1 MSTQY
6 KFENTTNNEEIQ
18 PKSNIKVTDLFKRM
32 NEEKKKEKKIN
43 LLLSIAAISA
53 FTAFG
58 IILSI

>member
-6 KFENTTNNEEIQ
+6 KFENTTNSEEIK